1 MTLARLILEDGTVFS
16 GRAFGSEG
24 DSIGEAVFHTG
35 VTSYHDVLS
44 DAAYSGQIVTMTT
57 PLIGNY
63 GLSRDD
69 FETSRPFIHGLVVR
83 EYETV
88 PSNWRAVYTIEDL
101 MKEHGII
108 GISGIDTRMLTRIIR
123 RKGAMKGIITTS
135 DRPIEQWMEMMHST
149 RLPVDQVERVSTDSL
164 FRSPGNGERIVL
176 IDYGSKHGILKEL
189 TQRGCDVVVVPHD
202 VSAQQIHRLNPDGIQ
217 LSDGPGDPK
226 QLAHAVQVIKELLG
240 QYPIFGISL
249 GHQLLALAC
258 GADTEKMKFGHRG
271 GNYPVKELRTNRCF
285 ITSQNH
291 GYAVKSDSIADTGL
305 QVTHTN
311 NNDGTIE
318 GIEHTE
324 HPAFSV
330 QYHPEAGQGTLETD
344 NLFDRF
350 LTLIRH
356 HRTTNPFIPSQARF
370 VATKKGELQYAQ
382 K

>member
-1 MTLARLILEDGTVFS
+1 MKLARLILEDGTVFT
-16 GRAFGSEG
+16 GKAFGSEG
-24 DSIGEAVFHTG
+24 ESVGEVVFHTG
-35 VTSYHDVLS
+35 VTSYQDVLS
-44 DAAYSGQIVTMTT
+44 DAAYCGQIVTMTT

-69 FETSRPFIHGLVVR
+69 FESARPFVHGLVVR
-83 EYETV
+83 EYEAV
-88 PSNWRAVYTIEDL
+88 PSNWRAVHTIEEL

-108 GISGIDTRMLTRIIR
+108 GISGIDTRMLTKIIR
-123 RKGAMKGIITTS
+123 SNGSMKGLITTS
-135 DRPIEQWMEMMHST
+135 DGPAEQWIERLGST
-149 RLPVDQVERVSTDSL
+149 GLVTDPVRLVSTNTL
-164 FRSPGNGERIVL
+164 FHCPGDGARIVL
-176 IDYGSKHGILKEL
+176 IDFGSKKGILKEL
-189 TQRGCDVVVVPHD
+189 TKRGCDVVVVPHD
-202 VSAQQIHRLNPDGIQ
+202 VTVEQIRRLNPDGIQ

-226 QLAHAVQVIKELLG
+226 QLTYAVQVVAQLLG
-240 QYPIFGISL
+240 EYPIFGISL

-258 GADTEKMKFGHRG
+258 GADTEKMKYGHRG

-291 GYAVKSDSIADTGL
+291 GYAVKFDSLTGTGL
-305 QVTHTN
+305 HVTHTN

-318 GIEHTE
+318 GLEHSV

-350 LTLIRH
+350 LAMIHRH
-356 HRTTNPFIPSQARF
+356 QEMNPLIPSQARF
-370 VATKKGELQYAQ
+370 VAAKKGELQYAQ